1 MFDATPHDL
10 SLTCMRLTCNVRIC
24 RMFKGYICQEDI
36 LCLSKRSYFPQV
48 ECNASV
54 LSSLRC
60 VLCRFQC
67 CMPSCHV
74 REKQNIIRLFTRLI
88 LRLISLIG
96 GSRRFPFNIR
106 QLHGPLPVVDSKQ
119 IKIESLSFVG
129 ATQKPIF
136 HEMHSRL
143 TLASEIKIIIII
155 SGCLT
160 KFRNFPKYQH
170 HV

>member
-1 MFDATPHDL
+1 MQKILKLYLLRKYSFSECAVILFQTLDVRFCP
-10 SLTCMRLTCNVRIC
+10 SL
-24 RMFKGYICQEDI
+24 
-36 LCLSKRSYFPQV
+36 
-48 ECNASV
+48 
-54 LSSLRC
+54 LRC
-60 VLCRFQC
+60 LLCRFRC
-67 CMPSCHV
+67 CILSCHV
-74 REKQNIIRLFTRLI
+74 REKQNIIRLYTRLL

-143 TLASEIKIIIII
+143 TLASEIKKNNNNIWL
-155 SGCLT
+155 SNQVQ
-160 KFRNFPKYQH
+160 KFPKISASCVKRRGKFKH
-170 HV
+170 KEI